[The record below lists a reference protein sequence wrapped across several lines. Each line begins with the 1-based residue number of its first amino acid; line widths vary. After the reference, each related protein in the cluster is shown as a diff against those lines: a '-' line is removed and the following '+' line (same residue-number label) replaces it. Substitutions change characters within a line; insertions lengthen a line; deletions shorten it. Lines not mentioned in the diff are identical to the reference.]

1 MKPIS
6 PKIKPFDKKN
16 VKEAMNSNNLH
27 NIKQTGFKTPDT
39 YFESFDDIL
48 LNQLKLDTHLNDKIA
63 SGFKVPEGYFETFD
77 ATVLKQLQKDE
88 PKIITLSF
96 WKKVAFVSGIAA
108 SLAILLTVFNTS
120 EDVTFES
127 LETASIENYIYEEHM
142 NSYDIASFLT
152 EDDLV
157 IENFITTPISDESLE
172 SYLLDNTTI
181 ENLMIEDY
189 E

>member
-1 MKPIS
+1 
-6 PKIKPFDKKN
+6 
-16 VKEAMNSNNLH
+16 MNSNNLH
-27 NIKQTGFKTPDT
+27 NIKQTGFKTPDA
-39 YFESFDDIL
+39 YFESFDELL
-48 LNQLKLDTHLNDKIA
+48 LNQLTVDNHLKGETTA
-63 SGFKVPEGYFETFD
+63 GFKTPEGYFESFD
-77 ATVLKQLQKDE
+77 ATVLKQLQKEE
-88 PKIITLSF
+88 PKVITLSL

-108 SLAILLTVFNTS
+108 SLAILLTVFNTN

-142 NSYDIASFLT
+142 NTYDIASFVN
-152 EDDLV
+152 EEDLV
-157 IENFITTPISDESLE
+157 IENFVTTPISDESLE

>member
-1 MKPIS
+1 
-6 PKIKPFDKKN
+6 
-16 VKEAMNSNNLH
+16 MNSNNLH

-39 YFESFDDIL
+39 YFDSFDDIL
-48 LNQLKLDTHLNDKIA
+48 LNQLKLDTHLKNKTA
-63 SGFKVPEGYFETFD
+63 SGFKAPKGYFENFD
-77 ATVLKQLQKDE
+77 ESILKQLHE
-88 PKIITLSF
+88 ETPKIITLSL

-108 SLAILLTVFNTS
+108 SLAILLTVFNTKD
-120 EDVTFES
+120 DVTFES
-127 LETASIENYIYEEHM
+127 LETASIETYIYEENM
-142 NSYDIASFLT
+142 NTYDIASFLN

-157 IENFITTPISDESLE
+157 IENFVTTPITDESIE

>member
-1 MKPIS
+1 LDAQLN
-6 PKIKPFDKKN
+6 DKTT
-16 VKEAMNSNNLH
+16 H
-27 NIKQTGFKTPDT
+27 GFKT
-39 YFESFDDIL
+39 
-48 LNQLKLDTHLNDKIA
+48 
-63 SGFKVPEGYFETFD
+63 PEGYFESLD
-77 ATVLKQLQKDE
+77 ERILQQLHKEE
-88 PKIITLSF
+88 PKVITLSL

-108 SLAILLTVFNTS
+108 SLAILLTVFNTT

-142 NSYDIASFLT
+142 NTYDIASFVN

-157 IENFITTPISDESLE
+157 IENFVTTPISDESLE